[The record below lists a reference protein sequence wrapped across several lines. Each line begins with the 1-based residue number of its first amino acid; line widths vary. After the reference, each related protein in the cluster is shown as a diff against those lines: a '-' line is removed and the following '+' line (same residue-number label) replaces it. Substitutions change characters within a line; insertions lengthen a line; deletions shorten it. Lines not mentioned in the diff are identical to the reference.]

1 MSALPISEI
10 TPPDLERQILGLA
23 MNGARDLAD
32 VRKVKPSWFTDP
44 RCKAVWEIIQKL
56 DQAGQQVDAQ
66 IVSGKLEF
74 IEPMLRRQ
82 ITPLWVFDCWH
93 SAPSGGRG
101 EPYVRDLQERYWR
114 RETGN
119 VLTRTSQLLEGGTNI
134 REVRLEAINGL
145 ERIEMES
152 ATMPSIAE
160 VVDANME
167 AYGQVTR
174 YVPTPWK
181 GLNKIIRGWRP
192 GGLYVI
198 GARPGVG
205 KSLVLQQSALSLAE
219 TGNVL
224 FETLEMSASEIVT
237 RIIANQSGVSMKFLN
252 GLRPDGTGG
261 PTKPEWERLREA
273 SAWVRELP
281 LIIRD
286 KGSTTPLDVREH
298 AREAQ
303 ADRPLSGIVVDY
315 LQLMS
320 SGSRV
325 ESRQQEISMFTRHL
339 KLLAKEF
346 DCPVIVA
353 SQLNRDGVRDGA
365 DPTLNA
371 LRESGSIE
379 QDADVVILL
388 SEDRDTM
395 PGEDVAINAVVA
407 KNRQGPVRKFPLV
420 RHGGTA
426 KIQDDYSRSF

>member
-1 MSALPISEI
+1 MSALPVSEI

-23 MNGARDLAD
+23 MNGPRDLAD

-56 DQAGQQVDAQ
+56 DQSGQQVDAQ
-66 IVSGKLEF
+66 IVSGKLES

-101 EPYVRDLQERYWR
+101 EAYVQDLQERYWR
-114 RETGN
+114 RATGD
-119 VLTRTSQLLEGGTNI
+119 VLARTTQLLEGGTNI

-152 ATMPSIAE
+152 ASMPSIAE

-261 PTKPEWERLREA
+261 PTEPEWERLREA

-303 ADRPLSGIVVDY
+303 ADRPLAGIVVDY

-320 SGSRV
+320 SGQRV

-353 SQLNRDGVRDGA
+353 SQLNRDGVKDGA

-388 SEDRDTM
+388 SEDRDAM

-426 KIQDDYSRSF
+426 TIQDDYSRSF